1 MPYMGRP
8 PLHMKLIKINFSPE
22 MLAEIDALVGEMNR
36 SKFIR
41 EATAGAIKTAKHVKA
56 TETTPDKDRE

>member
-1 MPYMGRP
+1 MGRP
-8 PLHMKLIKINFSPE
+8 PLHMKLVKMNFPPE

-41 EATAGAIKTAKHVKA
+41 EAVAGAIRTAKHVKA
-56 TETTPDKDRE
+56 AETAPDKERG